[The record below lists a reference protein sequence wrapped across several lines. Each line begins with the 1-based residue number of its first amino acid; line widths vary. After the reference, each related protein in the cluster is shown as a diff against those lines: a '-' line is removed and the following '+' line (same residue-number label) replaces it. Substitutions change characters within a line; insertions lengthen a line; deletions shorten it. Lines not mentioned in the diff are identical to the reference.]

1 MKTKRLWAQY
11 LIVTALSGLYACGG
25 GSDGT
30 ATTEQTGSFSLALTD
45 GPVDSANQVV
55 VEFSGV
61 SIKPA
66 NGEAIEFMF
75 EEPRQID
82 LLQLQG
88 NASAAIITDETVP
101 AGEYEWIRLH
111 VNAEH
116 DNILDSFIE
125 LGDGSQL
132 ELRVPS
138 GSQTGLKLVRGF
150 TLAADGHADFTI
162 DFDLRKSVTNPPGL
176 SGALLKPALRLI
188 DNLEV
193 GSIAGSVDANL
204 IAQQCADAG
213 ISAGAVYVYAGSG
226 VVPTD
231 MSGNESDPV
240 TSALVNYGEAAEY
253 RYEIGFLVEGDYTL
267 AYTCGS
273 FDDDPEQVD
282 ELMFVGAVDVTVVAD
297 QQTVQDFVLTE

>member
-1 MKTKRLWAQY
+1 MKINNTFVHCLA
-11 LIVTALSGLYACGG
+11 LTALSSLYACGG
-25 GSDGT
+25 SSGGT
-30 ATTEQTGSFSLALTD
+30 DSTEQTGSFSLALTD

-61 SIKPA
+61 SIKPVD
-66 NGEAIEFMF
+66 GEAIEFLF

-88 NASAAIITDETVP
+88 SASEAIITDETVP

-176 SGALLKPALRLI
+176 PGAILKPALRLI

-193 GSIAGSVDANL
+193 GSISGSVDANL
-204 IAQQCADAG
+204 VAQQCADAG
-213 ISAGAVYVYAGSG
+213 VSAGAVYVYVGSG
-226 VVPTD
+226 AMPTD
-231 MSGNESDPV
+231 MSGSENDPL
-240 TSALVNYGEAAEY
+240 TSALVSYGEAAEY
-253 RYEIGFLVEGDYTL
+253 RYEVGFLAGGEYTL

-273 FDDDPEQVD
+273 LDDNPEQVD
-282 ELMFVGAVDVTVVAD
+282 ELVFVGAGDVTVVAD
-297 QQTVQDFVLTE
+297 QQTTQDFVLTE